1 MTIENMTEDFVGIA
15 EKSKEKTSSRLT
27 RREFLKIVG
36 LGTGAFAVS
45 NSWLGE
51 YLGGFNPEFNKIEG
65 TLSEYKI
72 GWQAKPW
79 VWTNLT
85 IASKRIDGMKI
96 MPGEQISLNSLLGFD
111 EMRSVSRENT
121 DPRKGYVTAQMSNPA
136 ELDGWGYGLC
146 LGSTA
151 IFRACLNSP
160 LQITERGTHYDI
172 YSDYF
177 KDMAIGTDAAVF
189 KPDLGDI
196 LPETD
201 LKLRNPTDKPLSLH
215 FGIYDSFGNRL
226 DPPDGEVSLLWYK
239 ATYLDQL
246 VRVIRRKLNT
256 TAGVE
261 LPRQYMP
268 ENTFGNQKILVR
280 SAVSGDGIDYKVDL
294 SPVKH
299 GDSTFNPTYGTQDY
313 VFSRTLTLGGRE
325 NPQVITEKFVSN
337 YGQSPLGK
345 EILDRP

>member
-201 LKLRNPTDKPLSLH
+201 LTREKGLDTGLARGLDAYPPGGGIRNPGKIH
-215 FGIYDSFGNRL
+215 HHRL
-226 DPPDGEVSLLWYK
+226 VQLLLRCATTHNKEETGMYSPKISVAAAIALALGTGASPQLASVLAGRQTK
-239 ATYLDQL
+239 AQ
-246 VRVIRRKLNT
+246 RR
-256 TAGVE
+256 
-261 LPRQYMP
+261 
-268 ENTFGNQKILVR
+268 
-280 SAVSGDGIDYKVDL
+280 
-294 SPVKH
+294 
-299 GDSTFNPTYGTQDY
+299 
-313 VFSRTLTLGGRE
+313 
-325 NPQVITEKFVSN
+325 
-337 YGQSPLGK
+337 
-345 EILDRP
+345 